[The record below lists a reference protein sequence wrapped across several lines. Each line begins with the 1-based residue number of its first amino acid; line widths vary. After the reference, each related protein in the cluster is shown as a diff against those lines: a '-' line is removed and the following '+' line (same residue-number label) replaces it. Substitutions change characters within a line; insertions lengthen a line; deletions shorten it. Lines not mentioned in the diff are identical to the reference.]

1 MAEGTLFRA
10 PHAFDIDERLIKARN
25 KAAILWTANSNMV
38 SAIDRKRQFLAS
50 LTTDVDGKI
59 VSTDLSDVQEDAL
72 FKTYEMFIPYLKI
85 KNPHDEP
92 KEKKE
97 QPSAGGG
104 TRDDFIKAAMELKK
118 KITAS

>member
-25 KAAILWTANSNMV
+25 KAAILWTASSNMIA
-38 SAIDRKRQFLAS
+38 SIDRKRQFLAS

-72 FKTYEMFIPYLKI
+72 FKAHDICVPYLEI
-85 KNPHDEP
+85 KNPQDEP
-92 KEKKE
+92 KEKQEKT
-97 QPSAGGG
+97 SSTG

-118 KITAS
+118 KMLAN